1 MYRRAAKIARI
12 VRIAVFAGVALL
24 FIRFALTYRSVR
36 VPEGND
42 QMAPTLEP
50 GAKVFLHRGFRRAK
64 DFRRGFIVAYVARV
78 GGAGAAE
85 LRFGRVVATPG
96 DRVELE
102 AGPAGIS
109 DAKVRVN
116 GEMAFYSPELETV
129 PAGPT
134 GDVIGGRSA
143 VTRLSGSG
151 TGRARRIGAPHVESG
166 AWARPAQEESD
177 GSGTHSARRELQGRS
192 TGRTTAVPVSEPL
205 EPIIVPDGT
214 LYLVNDRRSSR
225 LADSRTAGP
234 VDERSFVGKV
244 VMSW

>member
-1 MYRRAAKIARI
+1 MYRRAAKIAR
-12 VRIAVFAGVALL
+12 VARIAVFAGVALL

-64 DFRRGFIVAYVARV
+64 DFRRGYIVAYVARV
-78 GGAGAAE
+78 GGAGAVE

-116 GEMAFYSPELETV
+116 GETAFYSPELETV

-134 GDVIGGRSA
+134 GDVIGRARYRARLHVRRTNAPGGRAA
-143 VTRLSGSG
+143 VTRPYGAG
-151 TGRARRIGAPHVESG
+151 TGRAR
-166 AWARPAQEESD
+166 EEGD
-177 GSGTHSARRELQGRS
+177 GSGTHSA
-192 TGRTTAVPVSEPL
+192 AVPVSEPL

-214 LYLVNDRRSSR
+214 LYLLNDRRSSR
-225 LADSRTAGP
+225 LVDSRTAGP

>member
-1 MYRRAAKIARI
+1 VAAKIAR
-12 VRIAVFAGVALL
+12 VARIAVFAGVALL
-24 FIRFALTYRSVR
+24 VIRFALTYRSVR

-64 DFRRGFIVAYVARV
+64 DFRRGYIVAYVARV
-78 GGAGAAE
+78 GGAGAVE
-85 LRFGRVVATPG
+85 FRFGRVVATPG

-102 AGPAGIS
+102 PGPAGVS

-116 GEMAFYSPELETV
+116 GEMAFYNPELETV

-134 GDVIGGRSA
+134 GEVVGGRPA
-143 VTRLSGSG
+143 VARLSGSG
-151 TGRARRIGAPHVESG
+151 TGRNR
-166 AWARPAQEESD
+166 EEGD
-177 GSGTHSARRELQGRS
+177 GSGTHSARREPRGRS
-192 TGRTTAVPVSEPL
+192 TGRATAAPVSEPP

-214 LYLVNDRRSSR
+214 LYLLNDRRSSR

>member
-1 MYRRAAKIARI
+1 MAAKIAR
-12 VRIAVFAGVALL
+12 VARIAVFAGVALL
-24 FIRFALTYRSVR
+24 VIRFALTYRSVR

-64 DFRRGFIVAYVARV
+64 DFRRGYIVAYVARV

-85 LRFGRVVATPG
+85 FRFGRVVATPG

-102 AGPAGIS
+102 PGPAGAS

-116 GEMAFYSPELETV
+116 GETAFYSPELETV
-129 PAGPT
+129 PAEPT
-134 GDVIGGRSA
+134 GDAVGGRSA
-143 VTRLSGSG
+143 VTRSSGAG
-151 TGRARRIGAPHVESG
+151 TGRTREAG
-166 AWARPAQEESD
+166 D
-177 GSGTHSARRELQGRS
+177 GSGTRSA
-192 TGRTTAVPVSEPL
+192 AVPVSEPP
-205 EPIIVPDGT
+205 EPIIVPDGM
-214 LYLVNDRRSSR
+214 LYLLNDRRSSR